1 MAVFG
6 KKKKTVEDVAAEL
19 KKPIWWVGWAFASSV
34 PNEIRTKTNITKI
47 FGEEVNEQAFDT
59 IYSESK
65 SLLHE
70 QKAIYEKTPTL
81 VAHELARE
89 IIPYLIVKKTGNK
102 YTKKIGRAVMIAIEN
117 SLKRGEETPEAMDE
131 ERFAKDVVDHLSKHF
146 IVKDP
151 EKTKKDLVK
160 VIRAIK
166 EYSSTILSI
175 DPIKEEPTVKA
186 AYTHME
192 ADPNELESSDSY
204 LEQSAP
210 EVFEKWW
217 QLKTTIAEVLGTKPY
232 RHEVKPPQ
240 KRGRKTTRKNAT
252 KKEQAPAKIITKTEP
267 SVEEK
272 ALQALKSMGIDVK
285 LETGNVA
292 ERKAKIF
299 AWLEREGLVEVKEEN
314 GKPVVVPTEEFHR
327 MVSRVGPKAAAAMI
341 KWAAEENEPLSRAL
355 RVAKVLEALDGK
367 LPEGKGVIR
376 GFNLFTAGLLSLED
390 LSNLW
395 GLNVEELLKSSP
407 EAVKALLEAMDGE
420 LTVPEVPVEW
430 LPLLERL
437 QDNPTEEDLRKALN
451 VATAGRMAFSA
462 LESTAI
468 RGLPENGEEI
478 ETLLSGILRKT
489 PELLPFPVEVPEE
502 LEEEFGEL
510 SRVLALMKDSSYI
523 ERVEG
528 EVLPLVEK
536 LPESTR
542 VGLFRRES
550 PRKRVEDF
558 AVLLT
563 EGNLSKEEAEER
575 AGELKD
581 YLKSYLSGEEAEKL
595 VETLLLPFRAKR
607 LRERYGSA
615 EGFLFEYAHARAS
628 RYLLAEAYLFE
639 ALKGEREDLHDAL
652 VRVFAGMPSLGKE
665 RVSLKGVERNRR
677 ELKGLLG
684 G

>member
-1 MAVFG
+1 MPAWEYPKLSLFYRLLTSLTAM
-6 KKKKTVEDVAAEL
+6 KHNLDLEDAFRALSVELPKRLGHRVPRPEEIDEL
-19 KKPIWWVGWAFASSV
+19 ERK
-34 PNEIRTKTNITKI
+34 
-47 FGEEVNEQAFDT
+47 VNELVQ
-59 IYSESK
+59 EG
-65 SLLHE
+65 LL
-70 QKAIYEKTPTL
+70 P
-81 VAHELARE
+81 
-89 IIPYLIVKKTGNK
+89 
-102 YTKKIGRAVMIAIEN
+102 
-117 SLKRGEETPEAMDE
+117 ET
-131 ERFAKDVVDHLSKHF
+131 AKQDVVDLAKELSQ
-146 IVKDP
+146 IVYEVLPDKEVLLEYDKKILKQVRKDRSWGVKG
-151 EKTKKDLVK
+151 KTLGDYWYEVVLEDVLKK
-160 VIRAIK
+160 
-166 EYSSTILSI
+166 YSNRVSEIMKRGA
-175 DPIKEEPTVKA
+175 PQVPKEEEKMPT
-186 AYTHME
+186 T
-192 ADPNELESSDSY
+192 
-204 LEQSAP
+204 
-210 EVFEKWW
+210 
-217 QLKTTIAEVLGTKPY
+217 KTV
-232 RHEVKPPQ
+232 
-240 KRGRKTTRKNAT
+240 
-252 KKEQAPAKIITKTEP
+252 TKTEP

-299 AWLEREGLVEVKEEN
+299 AWLEREGLVQVKEEN

-376 GFNLFTAGLLSLED
+376 SLNLFTAGLLSLED
-390 LSNLW
+390 LSKLW
-395 GLNVEELLKSSP
+395 GLNVTDLLKSSP
-407 EAVKALLEAMDGE
+407 EAAKALLEAMDGE
-420 LTVPEVPVEW
+420 LTVPEVPAEW
-430 LPLLERL
+430 FPILERL
-437 QDNPTEEDLRKALN
+437 RANPTEEDLRKALN
-451 VATAGRMAFSA
+451 MATSGRMAFSA

-468 RGLPENGEEI
+468 RGLPERGEEI
-478 ETLLSGILRKT
+478 EELLSEILRKT
-489 PELLPFPVEVPEE
+489 PELLPFSVEVPEE
-502 LEEEFGEL
+502 LEEEFRRL

-536 LPESTR
+536 LPEGKR
-542 VGLFRRES
+542 LGLFRRES

-563 EGNLSKEEAEER
+563 EGGLSEEEAEER

-595 VETLLLPFRAKR
+595 VDALLLTFRAKR
-607 LRERYGSA
+607 LKERYGSA

-628 RYLLAEAYLFE
+628 RHLLAEAYVFE

-652 VRVFAGMPSLGKE
+652 VRVLAGMPSLGKG

-684 G
+684 R

>member
-1 MAVFG
+1 MKHNLDLEDAFRALS
-6 KKKKTVEDVAAEL
+6 VELPKRLGHRVPKPEEIDEL
-19 KKPIWWVGWAFASSV
+19 ERK
-34 PNEIRTKTNITKI
+34 
-47 FGEEVNEQAFDT
+47 VNE
-59 IYSESK
+59 
-65 SLLHE
+65 
-70 QKAIYEKTPTL
+70 L
-81 VAHELARE
+81 VQEGL
-89 IIPYLIVKKTGNK
+89 IP
-102 YTKKIGRAVMIAIEN
+102 
-117 SLKRGEETPEAMDE
+117 ET
-131 ERFAKDVVDHLSKHF
+131 AKQDVVDLAKELSQIVHEVFPDKESVLKHREK
-146 IVKDP
+146 ILKQTNRDRSWGVKGKSLGDYWY
-151 EKTKKDLVK
+151 EVVLEDVLKKHSNRVSEIMKRGAPQL
-160 VIRAIK
+160 
-166 EYSSTILSI
+166 
-175 DPIKEEPTVKA
+175 PKEEEKMPTTKA
-186 AYTHME
+186 
-192 ADPNELESSDSY
+192 L
-204 LEQSAP
+204 
-210 EVFEKWW
+210 
-217 QLKTTIAEVLGTKPY
+217 
-232 RHEVKPPQ
+232 
-240 KRGRKTTRKNAT
+240 
-252 KKEQAPAKIITKTEP
+252 TKTEP

-299 AWLEREGLVEVKEEN
+299 AWLEREGLVGVKEEN
-314 GKPVVVPTEEFHR
+314 GRPVVVPTEEFYR
-327 MVSRVGPKAAAAMI
+327 MVSRVGPKATASMI
-341 KWAAEENEPLSRAL
+341 KRASEENEPLSRAL

-376 GFNLFTAGLLSLED
+376 VLNLFTAGLLSLED
-390 LSNLW
+390 LSGLW

-437 QDNPTEEDLRKALN
+437 RDNPTEEDLRKALN

-468 RGLPENGEEI
+468 RGLPERGEEI

-542 VGLFRRES
+542 VGLFRRDS

-563 EGNLSKEEAEER
+563 EGNLSEEEAEER

-581 YLKSYLSGEEAEKL
+581 YLKSYLSGEEAKKL

-607 LRERYGSA
+607 LREKYGSA

-628 RYLLAEAYLFE
+628 RYLLAEAYVFE

-652 VRVFAGMPSLGKE
+652 VRVFAGMPSLGKG